1 MVLPSSC
8 WTVCLVMP
16 GLASLPVRR
25 KIWSPDG
32 LHQLCCK
39 KCWLVF
45 SFPAG
50 LLLIWELSGS
60 DPRLVDK
67 HFASTSVIL
76 LVSKMK
82 MSVLPAEVQLT
93 YSIMFISGVRYS
105 DSLFLPTM
113 LHKSVL
119 TLCLQRPEFSGAWG
133 HANRAPE
140 ASTHFHIL

>member
-8 WTVCLVMP
+8 WIVCLVMP
-16 GLASLPVRR
+16 GLPSLPVRI
-25 KIWSPDG
+25 KTWSPDG

-50 LLLIWELSGS
+50 LLLIWVLSGS

-67 HFASTSVIL
+67 HFVSTSVIL
-76 LVSKMK
+76 LISKMK
-82 MSVLPAEVQLT
+82 MSVLLAEVQLT
-93 YSIMFISGVRYS
+93 YSIMFISGIQYS
-105 DSLFLPTM
+105 DSLFLQII
-113 LHKSVL
+113 LLKSVL
-119 TLCLQRPEFSGAWG
+119 TLCLQRPVFSGAWW

-140 ASTHFHIL
+140 ASAHFHIL